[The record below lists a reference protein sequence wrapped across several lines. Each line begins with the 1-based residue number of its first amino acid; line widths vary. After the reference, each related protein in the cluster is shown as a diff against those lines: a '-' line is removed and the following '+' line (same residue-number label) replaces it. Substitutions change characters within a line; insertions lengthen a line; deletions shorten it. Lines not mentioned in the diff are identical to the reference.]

1 MRILIVEDD
10 PGISSALLTS
20 LRLAGYAADVCD
32 TMAHAWAALQVEP
45 FDAMLLDLGL
55 PDGDG
60 VALLARLRGTRGN
73 TRQEL
78 PRSDIPV
85 LIMTARDGVDDRIAG
100 LDSGADDFLVKPF
113 DANEPLARIRA
124 MLRRRAGRASPVLHY
139 RDLSIDPAAHTVL
152 RSSANVPLGAREFA
166 LLLTLVEA
174 RPQVLSKAR
183 LEATLYGFGEELDS
197 NAIEVHVHHLRRKL
211 GEGLI
216 KTIRGVGY
224 FVPREEGV

>member
-10 PGISSALLTS
+10 PGIANGLLTS

-32 TMAHAWAALQVEP
+32 TLAHAWAALRVEP

-60 VALLARLRGTRGN
+60 VALLARLRAARGN

-100 LDSGADDFLVKPF
+100 LDCGADDYLVKPF
-113 DANEPLARIRA
+113 DANEMLARIRA
-124 MLRRRAGRASPVLHY
+124 MLRRGAGRASPVLQC
-139 RDLSIDPAAHTVL
+139 RDLLIDPAAHTVV
-152 RSSANVPLGAREFA
+152 RGADKVPLGAREFA

-183 LEATLYGFGEELDS
+183 LEATLYGFGQELDS

-224 FVPREEGV
+224 FVPREDGA